1 MDILFELHAHS
12 HKLNIYLHILCGSVA
27 IILGT
32 VQLLRTKGGRA
43 HRRTGITFMV
53 FFGAVIATA
62 LIGILYFNFRAFLG
76 VLTLASGYSCFSGY
90 RAIVLKG
97 RAPRALDN
105 TVAFTCIG
113 LCLGFIATLELSLHS
128 APKVTIYAT
137 MSTLL
142 LMCVYDVLRNLIS
155 VNWLSR
161 VWLNEHIVKIISAF
175 IGLVSAAT
183 GNLWP
188 SYGAISQLGPSV
200 LGFILVALFL
210 QRSKKIR
217 ALA

>member
-1 MDILFELHAHS
+1 MRFFGGRLTSQQTTSINFMDILFELHAHS

-62 LIGILYFNFRAFLG
+62 LIGILYFNF
-76 VLTLASGYSCFSGY
+76 
-90 RAIVLKG
+90 G

-210 QRSKKIR
+210 QRSKKIS